1 MRNIWVIAKRELN
14 AYFYSPIA
22 YVVTTI
28 FVLVSG
34 FFFHNILSIYSFY
47 SMDAVQN
54 QYMAEGLNF
63 TEGIFNPLFS
73 NISIIMLLI
82 MPLLTMR
89 LLAEEKNP
97 ARSNCS

>member
-34 FFFHNILSIYSFY
+34 FFFHNILSFY
-47 SMDAVQN
+47 SLYSIDAAQN

-63 TEGIFNPLFS
+63 TEGIFIAGGIL
-73 NISIIMLLI
+73 
-82 MPLLTMR
+82 
-89 LLAEEKNP
+89 
-97 ARSNCS
+97 

>member
-34 FFFHNILSIYSFY
+34 FFFHKSKEQGYKKPKPLNNDLIDVNIRCY
-47 SMDAVQN
+47 
-54 QYMAEGLNF
+54 
-63 TEGIFNPLFS
+63 FS
-73 NISIIMLLI
+73 QV
-82 MPLLTMR
+82 
-89 LLAEEKNP
+89 
-97 ARSNCS
+97 SNT